1 MSNQDIIGLLL
12 VIFIFLIIFVG
23 AFIVVKRRWINIK
36 RTMYGAQFTSQN
48 VYMQFQNL
56 QRKKSIEHVLFQKED
71 DKEEDGEGDDVSR
84 FLKSIK

>member
-1 MSNQDIIGLLL
+1 MPNQDIISLLL

-23 AFIVVKRRWINIK
+23 AFIVVKRRWINRKPTI
-36 RTMYGAQFTSQN
+36 YSAQFTGQN

-56 QRKKSIEHVLFQKED
+56 QKKKSIEHVLFQKED
-71 DKEEDGEGDDVSR
+71 DKEEDDEGDDVSR